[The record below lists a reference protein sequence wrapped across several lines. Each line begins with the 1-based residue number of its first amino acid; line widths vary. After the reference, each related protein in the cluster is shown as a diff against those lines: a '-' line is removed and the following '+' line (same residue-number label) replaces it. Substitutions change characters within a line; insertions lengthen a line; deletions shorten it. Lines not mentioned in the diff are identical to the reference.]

1 MPLSSSSGLTLFD
14 VRGKG
19 DLPEDAGL
27 LGLPGGESLL
37 LGTPPS
43 VDDVHRESHLD
54 EVEMDGDTKILTQL
68 QSVPVDD
75 DLGL

>member
-1 MPLSSSSGLTLFD
+1 MSLSSSSGLTLFD

-19 DLPEDAGL
+19 DLPEDPAL

-37 LGTPPS
+37 LGTSPPS
-43 VDDVHRESHLD
+43 DVDRESHLD
-54 EVEMDGDTKILTQL
+54 DVEMDGDSKILTQL

>member
-19 DLPEDAGL
+19 DLPEDPAL

-37 LGTPPS
+37 LGTPPPG
-43 VDDVHRESHLD
+43 DDVHRESHLD
-54 EVEMDGDTKILTQL
+54 DVEMDGDSKILTQL